1 MYIYMTNVYVYIYMY
16 SQPKDGPKVLVWERS
31 TLLVGLRGWTFSGSE
46 TMPFS
51 PSARWGLLD
60 FISACPPLSFRPSV
74 HPSFLV
80 LPCPSFSFLRRTS
93 TASSRSQCSPPAPNS
108 KLRIRAFPAGP
119 PRPAPDRSVLFPA
132 GPQPRAPEQSV
143 PRRTS
148 NARKNLI
155 RYGWNII
162 KRVNWASVSPKTL
175 LQIKQC
181 CESCN
186 GTRSWRLVLK
196 HGILW
201 NAMVGISRSKVKF
214 EVHKWFSWLQTYIT
228 MFDYNHI

>member
-1 MYIYMTNVYVYIYMY
+1 MYILYIHILKNHDKIQKHKYVHIYDQCVCVYIYIYMY

-31 TLLVGLRGWTFSGSE
+31 PLLVGLRGWTFSGSE

-155 RYGWNII
+155 RYGIYQVAFSLKYHQTSELGI
-162 KRVNWASVSPKTL
+162 CLTEDFASDKTML
-175 LQIKQC
+175 WVLQWD
-181 CESCN
+181 S
-186 GTRSWRLVLK
+186 
-196 HGILW
+196 
-201 NAMVGISRSKVKF
+201 
-214 EVHKWFSWLQTYIT
+214 
-228 MFDYNHI
+228 